1 MQKMIE
7 LSDALSMHKNGMQ
20 TITEPIY
27 CSGRMNECNILFE
40 SMSENFQTVLASC
53 KMDSVRSF
61 FLMEKESRLPFGM
74 TRKEIKESGMDFLF
88 KNLEG
93 NEGEWKF
100 SFDLND
106 DENSTKYQKVVDM
119 FSSYEETPIRD
130 LFSGSNLQARF
141 ITYSPIEGKTKD
153 VDGISIVEIGYN
165 LEKNSG
171 LVYFYNYRVI
181 PETEVNYL

>member
-20 TITEPIY
+20 TITEPVY
-27 CSGRMNECNILFE
+27 CSGKMNECNILFE

-88 KNLEG
+88 RNLEG

-119 FSSYEETPIRD
+119 ISSYEETPIRD

-181 PETEVNYL
+181 PENEVNYL

>member
-20 TITEPIY
+20 TVTEPIY
-27 CSGRMNECNILFE
+27 CSGKMNECNVLFE

-119 FSSYEETPIRD
+119 ISSYEETPIRD

-181 PETEVNYL
+181 PENEVNYL

>member
-20 TITEPIY
+20 TITEPITV
-27 CSGRMNECNILFE
+27 SGRMNECNILFE

-119 FSSYEETPIRD
+119 ISSYEETPIRD